1 MGSTRL
7 CRYRWNDYIAH
18 GCYSEADIPAFA
30 QGAVVIIIVFLLFA
44 VAASAQP
51 TWQLLTYEW
60 RAADLHTA
68 CIPSATDVLFAG
80 EHGTIVRYDVILQ
93 RSEKVR
99 GSRWDAELHGMVIT
113 RAGIVVGVGDD
124 GTVVRSADGG
134 TTWSTNVI
142 DRTTNFLCATV
153 MPETGQIMAA
163 GTGGVLYRSLDGVE
177 WGRST
182 MPSTRPRAI
191 QAAGGHTL
199 FVLDEWGMVYRSDD
213 EGATWQS
220 PVTLKQGIYC
230 TMSARGRSVVI
241 GGVGTMATSDDG
253 GRTFRQDSTFY
264 YLSMTGIGHVSDSVV
279 VATAWRKDVW
289 YPVHLL
295 SRDGGVT
302 WRKSKSFDLLAGPVV
317 VSPDYPRAVI
327 CGDDGVY
334 RVARSLTI
342 DDMTFDMSGFGRGPS
357 TNGLPGAG
365 FSRIVARNRE
375 RLLCVRGYTDLVRSQ
390 DSGITFQPLLSTG
403 GNRILDVAEAGTR
416 TIVCAGD
423 STWTVKEGNR
433 TYGKSAAR
441 LWTSRDDGR
450 TWTVQRWSSSR
461 AASMTVS
468 EHGVVHVAAYGF
480 RLRSDDGGMTFDS
493 LAGPISSM
501 SIATSIPGLL
511 VLAGTSFATSTDDGR
526 TWDTTALPQGM
537 WFANGCTILAGDDI
551 RIVGTHTEPGRYVT
565 AMWKTSDKGK
575 TWTEEWR
582 VPAGWTYFSANGLDA
597 SDDRHIAIF
606 GSGPAVAYTADGGR
620 TWRWLSYELQSY
632 YPVATADWAD
642 GDHLLVPS
650 GRDIYEV
657 DCSPSASS
665 APPSPIDDISRS
677 LPSCIPNPA
686 GDHTTITIP
695 GGIRWVAITDMQG
708 VDVRDRTGIDMEAAT
723 ARLHTRN
730 LPNGVYAVVCGD
742 ERGNTHSTR
751 LVILH

>member
-1 MGSTRL
+1 M
-7 CRYRWNDYIAH
+7 
-18 GCYSEADIPAFA
+18 
-30 QGAVVIIIVFLLFA
+30 IIIVFLLFA

-99 GSRWDAELHGMVIT
+99 GSRWDAELHGIVIT

-191 QAAGGHTL
+191 QAAGGHTV

-213 EGATWQS
+213 EGATWQA

-230 TMSARGRSVVI
+230 TMSARGRSVVV

-264 YLSMTGIGHVSDSVV
+264 YLSMTGLGHVSDSVV

-295 SRDGGVT
+295 SRDGGMT

-390 DSGITFQPLLSTG
+390 DSGITFQSLLSTD

-441 LWTSRDDGR
+441 LWVSQDDGR

-461 AASMTVS
+461 ATSMTVS
-468 EHGVVHVAAYGF
+468 DRGVVHVAAYGF

-537 WFANGCTILAGDDI
+537 WFANGCTILAHDDI

-565 AMWKTSDKGK
+565 AMWKTSDRGK

-665 APPSPIDDISRS
+665 APPSPIDDMSKP
-677 LPSCIPNPA
+677 LLSCVPNPA
-686 GDHTTITIP
+686 GDRTTITIP

-708 VDVRDRTGIDMEAAT
+708 VDVRDRTGIDMEATT

>member
-1 MGSTRL
+1 M
-7 CRYRWNDYIAH
+7 
-18 GCYSEADIPAFA
+18 
-30 QGAVVIIIVFLLFA
+30 IIIVFLLFA

-80 EHGTIVRYDVILQ
+80 EHGTVVRYDVILQ
-93 RSEKVR
+93 RSVKVR
-99 GSRWDAELHGMVIT
+99 GSRWDPDLHGMVIA
-113 RAGIVVGVGDD
+113 RGGIIVGVGDD
-124 GTVVRSADGG
+124 GTVVRSTDGG
-134 TTWSTNVI
+134 TTWSTSVLEKK
-142 DRTTNFLCATV
+142 TNFLCAAV

-163 GTGGVLYRSLDGVE
+163 GTGGVLYRSVDGVE

-191 QAAGGHTL
+191 GAAGGHTL
-199 FVLDEWGMVYRSDD
+199 LLLDELGMVYRSDD
-213 EGATWQS
+213 EGTTWQP
-220 PVTLKQGIYC
+220 PVTLKQGTTYC
-230 TMSARGRSVVI
+230 SMSVRGRSVVVGGI
-241 GGVGTMATSDDG
+241 GAMATSDDG
-253 GRTFRQDSTFY
+253 GLTFRQDSTFY
-264 YLSMTGIGHVSDSVV
+264 YLSVTGIGHMNDSVV

-295 SRDGGVT
+295 SRDGGTT

-334 RVARSLTI
+334 RVARSLTV

-357 TNGLPGAG
+357 TNGLPSAG

-390 DSGITFQPLLSTG
+390 DSGITFQSLLSTG
-403 GNRILDVAEAGTR
+403 DNRILDVVETGTR
-416 TIVCAGD
+416 TIICAGD
-423 STWTVKEGNR
+423 SSWTVKEGNR

-441 LWTSRDDGR
+441 LWTSQDDGR
-450 TWTVQRWSSSR
+450 TWAVHRWSSSR

-468 EHGVVHVAAYGF
+468 ERGVVHVAAYGF
-480 RLRSDDGGMTFDS
+480 RMRSDDGGATFDS
-493 LAGPISSM
+493 LAGPIGSM
-501 SIATSIPGLL
+501 SIATSSPGLL
-511 VLAGTSFATSTDDGR
+511 VLAGTSFATSTDDGT

-537 WFANGCTILAGDDI
+537 WFANGCRILAHDDI

-575 TWTEEWR
+575 TWSEEWR
-582 VPAGWTYFSANGLDA
+582 VPSSWTYFTANGLDA
-597 SDDRHIAIF
+597 SDDRHIAIY
-606 GSGPAVAYTADGGR
+606 GSGPAVAYTADGGT
-620 TWRWLSYELQSY
+620 TWSWLSYELQSY
-632 YPVATADWAD
+632 YPVATAEWAD

-665 APPSPIDDISRS
+665 APPSQIDDASGAV
-677 LPSCIPNPA
+677 LSCIPNPA
-686 GDHTTITIP
+686 GDQTTITAP
-695 GGIRWVAITDMQG
+695 AGIRWIAITDMQG
-708 VDVRDRTGIDMEAAT
+708 MDVQDR
-723 ARLHTRN
+723 ARIGMDGGVVRLLTTD
-730 LPNGVYAVVCGD
+730 LPNGVYAIACGD
-742 ERGNTHSTR
+742 EHGDVHSVR
-751 LVILH
+751 LVVLH

>member
-1 MGSTRL
+1 M
-7 CRYRWNDYIAH
+7 
-18 GCYSEADIPAFA
+18 
-30 QGAVVIIIVFLLFA
+30 IIIVFLLFA

-191 QAAGGHTL
+191 QAAGGHTV

-241 GGVGTMATSDDG
+241 GGVGAMATSDDG

-357 TNGLPGAG
+357 TNGLPSAG

-441 LWTSRDDGR
+441 LWTSQDDGR

-537 WFANGCTILAGDDI
+537 WFANGCTILAHDDI

-582 VPAGWTYFSANGLDA
+582 VPAGWMYFSANGLDA

-686 GDHTTITIP
+686 GDRTTITIP

-708 VDVRDRTGIDMEAAT
+708 VDVRDRTGIDMEATT

>member
-1 MGSTRL
+1 M
-7 CRYRWNDYIAH
+7 
-18 GCYSEADIPAFA
+18 
-30 QGAVVIIIVFLLFA
+30 IIIVFLLFTVA
-44 VAASAQP
+44 VSAQP

-99 GSRWDAELHGMVIT
+99 GSRWDAELHGMVI
-113 RAGIVVGVGDD
+113 AGAGVIVGVGDG
-124 GTVVRSADGG
+124 GTIVRSTDGG
-134 TTWSTNVI
+134 TTWSTNVL
-142 DRTTNFLCATV
+142 DRTTNLLCAAV
-153 MPETGQIMAA
+153 MPETGQILAA
-163 GTGGVLYRSLDGVE
+163 GSGGILYRSVDGVE

-191 QAAGGHTL
+191 LAAGGHTVL
-199 FVLDEWGMVYRSDD
+199 VLDEWGMVHRSDD
-213 EGATWQS
+213 EGTTWQS
-220 PVTLKQGIYC
+220 PVTLKQGTYC
-230 TMSARGRSVVI
+230 SMSMHGRSVVV

-253 GRTFRQDSTFY
+253 GMTFRQDSTFY
-264 YLSMTGIGHVSDSVV
+264 YLSVTGIGHMNDSVV

-295 SRDGGVT
+295 SRDGGTT
-302 WRKSKSFDLLAGPVV
+302 WRKSKSFDLLAGPIV
-317 VSPDYPRAVI
+317 VSPDQPRAVI

-365 FSRIVARNRE
+365 FSRIVAQNRE
-375 RLLCVRGYTDLVRSQ
+375 HLLCVRGYTDLVRSQ
-390 DSGITFQPLLSTG
+390 DSGITFQSLLSTG
-403 GNRILDVAEAGTR
+403 DNRILDAAETGAR

-423 STWTVKEGNR
+423 SNWTVKEGNR

-441 LWTSRDDGR
+441 LWTSQDDGR
-450 TWTVQRWSSSR
+450 TWTVHRWTSSR
-461 AASMTVS
+461 ATSMTVS
-468 EHGVVHVAAYGF
+468 EHGVVHIAAYGF
-480 RLRSDDGGMTFDS
+480 RLRSDDGGRTFDS
-493 LAGPISSM
+493 LAGPIASM
-501 SIATSIPGLL
+501 SIATSTPGLL
-511 VLAGTSFATSTDDGR
+511 VLAGTSFATSTDDGT

-537 WFANGCTILAGDDI
+537 WFANGCRILAHDDI

-582 VPAGWTYFSANGLDA
+582 VPASWTYFSANGLDA
-597 SDDRHIAIF
+597 SDDQHIAIY
-606 GSGPAVAYTADGGR
+606 GSGPAVAYTADGGT
-620 TWRWLSYELQSY
+620 TWNWLSYELQSY
-632 YPVATADWAD
+632 LPVATADWAD

-665 APPSPIDDISRS
+665 TPPSSIDDI
-677 LPSCIPNPA
+677 PGPMMSCIPNPA
-686 GDHTTITIP
+686 GVYTTITVP
-695 GGIRWVAITDMQG
+695 EGIRWIAVTDMQG
-708 VDVRDRTGIDMEAAT
+708 VDVGERMDIDMEAMT
-723 ARLHTRN
+723 ARLHTMS
-730 LPNGVYAVVCGD
+730 LPNGIYTVVCGD
-742 ERGNTHSTR
+742 EHGSTHSAR